1 MRARTKTVRNGW
13 LTLCA
18 VASTVAA
25 ARGDDAKPSAVQL
38 ARFAIIYPEADPE
51 MEEKRLSPGASW
63 LLRPRTSA
71 RKLPAPSAAKRRQ
84 AAPNAKTAERVTP
97 LRRDR
102 PKRETNPPKTRRP
115 NLGW

>member
-1 MRARTKTVRNGW
+1 MRARTKIVRNGW

-18 VASTVAA
+18 LASTIAA
-25 ARGDDAKPSAVQL
+25 ARGDEEKPSAVRL

-71 RKLPAPSAAKRRQ
+71 RKPTAPAAKKTGQ
-84 AAPNAKTAERVTP
+84 ATPNTKTAERVTP

-102 PKRETNPPKTRRP
+102 PRRETNPPKTRRP
-115 NLGW
+115 QLGW